1 MCVFQKKLLLVNEM
15 LLFPIALLVVL
26 GPTMPESHNEFESL
40 VLNILCG
47 NLGGLC
53 VWFVCSNPS
62 KSKLHTIRKREIFF
76 RQRGV
81 QSTFRER
88 EREREKRK
96 RCVRKS

>member
-1 MCVFQKKLLLVNEM
+1 MCGFCVLIKSHLPFIFVCVFQKKLLLVNEM

-53 VWFVCSNPS
+53 VWFVC
-62 KSKLHTIRKREIFF
+62 L
-76 RQRGV
+76 
-81 QSTFRER
+81 
-88 EREREKRK
+88 
-96 RCVRKS
+96 